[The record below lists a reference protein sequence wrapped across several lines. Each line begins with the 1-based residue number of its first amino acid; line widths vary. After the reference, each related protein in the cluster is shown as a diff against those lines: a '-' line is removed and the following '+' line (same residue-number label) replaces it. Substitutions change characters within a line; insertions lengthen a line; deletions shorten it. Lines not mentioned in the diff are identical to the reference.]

1 MDIPITFQVMVYG
14 KLEPYN
20 EVLSKARCR
29 IFYKYANRNGAYIT
43 DQFAEQLIKSLPYVP
58 VKGIYD
64 NFNNDYTDHGKNR
77 DEGRIYGI
85 VPETYNFAWEKHLD
99 EDGIEREY
107 ACSDVLIFTALY
119 KEASEIVG
127 KSLSMELYAPSIT
140 GNFQI
145 INGIK
150 YFVYNSACFL
160 GLQVLGDEVTPCFE
174 GAAFYSLYN
183 NLKEVVE
190 KLDAYNLKLQNEK
203 NGGPKMDKI
212 NFRLSDSTKFDLIFD
227 LLNTNYNEDGGW
239 TIDYCICDVYDDYVV
254 AYNYGESIYERVY
267 YTKNEDD
274 SISLGAKKRC
284 YILDVT
290 EEEKNTLETIQ
301 QLNGGSFTKADEVYS
316 KVSNLEEQVETIS
329 TQNAEFGLKIEE
341 YTNSISTLTTE
352 NETLHADMESLQ
364 SNFNALETETKEL
377 REFKLAAEEAE
388 KKAII
393 DKYAQKLPDE
403 VISKYSSKIAEFTAL
418 DLDKELAYEMVNTT
432 PDIFSFNPNGQYVPQ
447 DFNAGGIEEILT
459 QYQKKTEE

>member
-140 GNFQI
+140 GNFQV

-227 LLNTNYNEDGGW
+227 LLNPNYNEDGGW

-301 QLNGGSFTKADEVYS
+301 QLNGGSFSKADEVYS

-329 TQNAEFGLKIEE
+329 TQNAEFGLKIKE

-393 DKYAQKLPDE
+393 GKYAQKLPDE

>member
-190 KLDAYNLKLQNEK
+190 KLDAYNLKLQNKK

-212 NFRLSDSTKFDLIFD
+212 NFRLSDSAKFDLIFD

-301 QLNGGSFTKADEVYS
+301 QLNGVSFTKADEVYS

-388 KKAII
+388 KKIII

-418 DLDKELAYEMVNTT
+418 DLDKELAYEMVNNT

>member
-1 MDIPITFQVMVYG
+1 
-14 KLEPYN
+14 
-20 EVLSKARCR
+20 
-29 IFYKYANRNGAYIT
+29 
-43 DQFAEQLIKSLPYVP
+43 
-58 VKGIYD
+58 
-64 NFNNDYTDHGKNR
+64 
-77 DEGRIYGI
+77 
-85 VPETYNFAWEKHLD
+85 
-99 EDGIEREY
+99 
-107 ACSDVLIFTALY
+107 
-119 KEASEIVG
+119 
-127 KSLSMELYAPSIT
+127 
-140 GNFQI
+140 
-145 INGIK
+145 
-150 YFVYNSACFL
+150 
-160 GLQVLGDEVTPCFE
+160 
-174 GAAFYSLYN
+174 
-183 NLKEVVE
+183 
-190 KLDAYNLKLQNEK
+190 
-203 NGGPKMDKI
+203 MDKI

-316 KVSNLEEQVETIS
+316 KVSNLEEQVEIIS

-388 KKAII
+388 KKTII

-418 DLDKELAYEMVNTT
+418 DLDKELAYEMVNNT

>member
-190 KLDAYNLKLQNEK
+190 KLDAYNLKLQNKK

-274 SISLGAKKRC
+274 SITLGKKKRC

-316 KVSNLEEQVETIS
+316 KVSNLEEQVEIIS

-447 DFNAGGIEEILT
+447 DFSAGGIEEILT